1 MFFID
6 KYIPKLESDLFF
18 HRKEFLYLR
27 DISNDESIPHL
38 IFHGPS
44 GVGKKTL
51 CMIFLK
57 LLFGDE
63 ITEVKNIKYT
73 VSGSGNKESEEYF
86 TESRYHIE
94 INPKGTNN
102 DRYLI
107 QDVVKKYACRSDFNF
122 NKPTKT
128 FKVIIIN
135 NIQNMSSLVQFSLR
149 RTIEKY
155 SDKCRF
161 ILISNSILKIIKPLI
176 SRCNCIKLAHPSP
189 PEIIPY
195 IYMIGKK
202 EDIDINLDRLSHI
215 VNLYG
220 DDFKMILWTLQI
232 YKINDL
238 YLTYVK
244 TRLDSIQNIMIGLN
258 EKNSLNIIIPLT
270 IFDEIF
276 SEITNVVLRL
286 QFRYKNINRFI
297 NNIGKKIF
305 DIIYKLVLIPNIE
318 QKNLSK
324 LNQCKLFVSNCQR
337 DILRKTPFIHKK
349 RIDDDLILI
358 RDELYDIFV
367 CIKLFD
373 LKTDKE
379 KIIDEL
385 VELILQHNILLHN
398 DIRNIFFNMTITNFT
413 GSEIIKCIIDKLIM
427 KPNISDKSKLEI
439 LNFASQA
446 EYNMI
451 KGRREI
457 NQFDMF
463 IVNCINILK

>member
-1 MFFID
+1 M
-6 KYIPKLESDLFF
+6 K
-18 HRKEFLYLR
+18 
-27 DISNDESIPHL
+27 
-38 IFHGPS
+38 
-44 GVGKKTL
+44 
-51 CMIFLK
+51 
-57 LLFGDE
+57 
-63 ITEVKNIKYT
+63 
-73 VSGSGNKESEEYF
+73 
-86 TESRYHIE
+86 
-94 INPKGTNN
+94 
-102 DRYLI
+102 
-107 QDVVKKYACRSDFNF
+107 
-122 NKPTKT
+122 
-128 FKVIIIN
+128 
-135 NIQNMSSLVQFSLR
+135 
-149 RTIEKY
+149 
-155 SDKCRF
+155 
-161 ILISNSILKIIKPLI
+161 
-176 SRCNCIKLAHPSP
+176 
-189 PEIIPY
+189 EIIPY

-215 VNLYG
+215 VNLYS
-220 DDFKMILWTLQI
+220 DNFKTILWTLQL

-238 YLTYVK
+238 YLEYIK
-244 TRLDSIQNIMIGLN
+244 TKLDSIQKIMIGLN
-258 EKNSLNIIIPLT
+258 EKNNLNITIAST

-276 SEITNVVLRL
+276 SEITNIVLRL

-297 NNIGKKIF
+297 NQIGKKIF
-305 DIIYKLVLIPNIE
+305 YIIYNLVLIPNIE

-324 LNQCKLFVSNCQR
+324 LNLCKLFLSNCQR
-337 DILRKTPFIHKK
+337 DILKKTQFIHKK

-427 KPNISDKSKLEI
+427 KPNISDKAKLEI
-439 LNFASQA
+439 INFASQA